1 MHPWLLIALVC
12 SWVPTP
18 GSPEI
23 FTSCSL
29 GYCRVPSDGSRDVF
43 WVPHFCAA
51 AESYMNNLWRLI
63 SASPLRRCC
72 TARRTCCSTSAPSSK
87 HGHTGLRCRAWP
99 GLRSTP
105 QPWTLLDWAAAG
117 GHRSGHWGGP
127 HAQDRLRPSN
137 GAGCRCTQAAPAA
150 RALCR
155 RRGDGAWHKGCGY
168 SRHKCCGYSWQCVRS
183 RPAGSQATLR
193 AHLGLLLPNWM
204 EGCATMDS
212 SLI

>member
-1 MHPWLLIALVC
+1 MSPANFDARPKGVHPWLLIALVC

-23 FTSCSL
+23 FTSCSFRL
-29 GYCRVPSDGSRDVF
+29 CRGPSDGSRDVV

-51 AESYMNNLWRLI
+51 AESYVNNFWRLI

-105 QPWTLLDWAAAG
+105 QPWTRLDWAAAG
-117 GHRSGHWGGP
+117 GHRSGHRGGP

-137 GAGCRCTQAAPAA
+137 GAGCGRRQAAPAA
-150 RALCR
+150 WGGRLAQGLRLLTAQGLRLLMAVRAVKAR
-155 RRGDGAWHKGCGY
+155 RQ
-168 SRHKCCGYSWQCVRS
+168 S
-183 RPAGSQATLR
+183 
-193 AHLGLLLPNWM
+193 
-204 EGCATMDS
+204 
-212 SLI
+212 